1 MIATKYKNVKYR
13 KHGVLKHM
21 VTREGKE
28 VWVFETEEEIIDM
41 SDYELIDVLNDLSM
55 EGWELVCNMEDGK
68 GYILR
73 SKDEKEETFEYY
85 EDE

>member
-1 MIATKYKNVKYR
+1 MMATKYKNVKYR

-55 EGWELVCNMEDGK
+55 
-68 GYILR
+68 
-73 SKDEKEETFEYY
+73 
-85 EDE
+85 